1 MAIRTHTAKDGT
13 KTYGV
18 RVHRG
23 GGRFEWVGSFKTLRE
38 ARKAQTDALAN
49 PRATAGMTCGE
60 WADRFLARYERER
73 KDSSFDTAR
82 SALRRFKADF
92 GDRPLA
98 GRGAITR
105 IEAMDWAE
113 RVPPSKVPVVVTTF
127 NAAVDAELVDRN
139 PFRGLSHRSRSRGRS
154 DEHPPTEDELTLLL
168 DACSVHGWYAP
179 RMRAL
184 IAFAAYTGM
193 RPGEL
198 FALEWPDIDFDAMRV
213 DVRRRL
219 YRGRVDLPK
228 SNRPRRIALTPPARD
243 ALLGQPRDRQLVF
256 TAKRGGRLSQPTL
269 SGYWG
274 KVLARAGLD
283 FDFYLA
289 TKHYA
294 VHYMYATLGLEPRVI
309 AQQMGWTLAGVSKL
323 LEVYGHGDVGAL
335 EEIDRAYGSNVV
347 QLRDTQSAHGA

>member
-1 MAIRTHTAKDGT
+1 MSIRTHTAKDGT

-18 RVHRG
+18 RINRG
-23 GGRFEWVGSFKTLRE
+23 GERGFEWVGTFPSLRE
-38 ARKAQTDALAN
+38 ARRAEAEALAN
-49 PRATAGMTCGE
+49 PGSAPAAMTCGE

-73 KDSSFDTAR
+73 KDSSADTAC
-82 SALRRFKADF
+82 SALRRFTADF

-98 GRGAITR
+98 GPGAITR

-113 RVPPSKVPVVVTTF
+113 RVPAGVVAVTVTLF
-127 NAAVDAELVDRN
+127 NAAVDAELVERN

-154 DEHPPTEDELTLLL
+154 DEHPPTEEELARLL

-179 RMRAL
+179 QMRAL
-184 IAFAAYTGM
+184 ITFAAYSGM

-198 FALEWPDIDFDAMRV
+198 FALEWPDVDFDAMRI

-219 YRGRVDLPK
+219 YRGRLDLPK

-243 ALLGQPRDRQLVF
+243 ALLQLPRDRQLVF
-256 TAKRGGRLSQPTL
+256 AAKRGGRLSQPTL

-274 KVLARAGLD
+274 KVLAKAELD

-289 TKHYA
+289 TKHYC
-294 VHYMYATLGLEPRVI
+294 VHYMHATLRLEPRVS
-309 AQQMGWTLAGVSKL
+309 AEQMGWTLAGVLKL
-323 LEVYGHGDVGAL
+323 LAVYGHGDMGAL
-335 EEIDRAYGSNVV
+335 EEIDRAFSRKVARLQAV
-347 QLRDTQSAHGA
+347 